1 MERYCTKEGAND
13 EKVKFSLQTTS
24 ILENT
29 VCKTATKQGLA
40 VLLTLQN
47 ASGEPSFG
55 SDKILSKTKQWVGV
69 FPSRIYARAF
79 HRILLFLLSQVSQ
92 LSHRPL
98 LFSHQPRCFTTSKTT
113 RRSKRNN
120 TSLFQNDT
128 LFEVKRHVTFHKTT
142 RRFMWN
148 ECLFSWCVDSFFED
162 IRIFSRLYS
171 DKNRRFP

>member
-1 MERYCTKEGAND
+1 MERYCTKEGTND
-13 EKVKFSLQTTS
+13 EKVKFSLQSTS

-128 LFEVKRHVTFHKTT
+128 SFYVKWVLILLM
-142 RRFMWN
+142 RRFI
-148 ECLFSWCVDSFFED
+148 FRGYTHFFEALFRQKQA
-162 IRIFSRLYS
+162 ISLMEHKIT
-171 DKNRRFP
+171 PQ